1 MEGWISDG
9 RRVLHFR
16 SLRYDCWRQTL
27 EVTMVELISGK
38 AIPLLKR
45 RNELRREQVLK
56 LWSQNR
62 RPAAA

>member
-1 MEGWISDG
+1 M
-9 RRVLHFR
+9 
-16 SLRYDCWRQTL
+16 
-27 EVTMVELISGK
+27 EVTMGELISGK
-38 AIPLLKR
+38 AIPLLKC

>member
-16 SLRYDCWRQTL
+16 SLRYDCWRQAM
-27 EVTMVELISGK
+27 EVTMGELISGE

-45 RNELRREQVLK
+45 RNELKREQVLK

>member
-1 MEGWISDG
+1 MG
-9 RRVLHFR
+9 
-16 SLRYDCWRQTL
+16 
-27 EVTMVELISGK
+27 ELISGK